1 MQKRKRYEGGG
12 RVYCFAR
19 KNRMQIAE
27 GAYADIEISEN
38 LVQLLV
44 KDDQIRIKGEK
55 EHEVR
60 CNGKRV
66 EEDSL
71 PVSEGDMVEIPG
83 MEITF
88 FSHRI
93 EVKSETDFVCGL
105 LQVHGAQEPSQ
116 GFPLYKRAPR
126 IVYQDIREKIEIV
139 PPPEKKTM
147 GKGSLAQ
154 LIIPSL
160 TMLAFTI
167 AMSVFLKRGAYVY
180 MSAGMTL
187 ITILFC
193 VQKYLAE
200 KKETK
205 RENQKRREVYEQYLL
220 DTRKKINA
228 LRREERKI
236 LNYREPTIH
245 ELERMVHHYSS
256 RIYERTALEED
267 FLKVNLGYR
276 KGASLVEVSFG
287 EKKLT
292 TEQDELLDM
301 ARELSAQYR
310 VISGIP
316 VTVDLKKAHLGLVGS
331 KKNLHEQLKLILA
344 QLTFFQSYH
353 DLQIIL
359 IHSKEYEEEFRY
371 ARWYPHLRI
380 KRINV
385 IARIS
390 NDQSRDQILG
400 SLQQILKERK
410 TKQEEEKKDSLFL
423 PHLLFIIDEP
433 KMILNHAI
441 MEYLQASGMD
451 LGFSMIYTTNQRESL
466 PENIKSICLV
476 QNAVDGILLL
486 ENGLQRNI
494 SFQLQSLQEIR
505 LETMARNLSVLL
517 HEQGISSKIP
527 ESITFFDLY
536 GIEHPRQLDIKKR
549 WEKNRSHKSLAVPLG
564 LRSGEDVV
572 ELNLHEKAHGPH
584 GLVAGTTGSGKSEI
598 VQSYILSL
606 AVNFHPHEVGFL
618 LIDYKGGGMAN
629 LFRDLPHLLGTI
641 TNLDK
646 AESMRAMASI
656 KSELSR
662 RQRIFGECGVNHIN
676 GYNQLFK
683 LGKVK
688 EPLPH
693 LFMISDE
700 FAELKKEQPEFMA
713 ELISTARIGRSLGI
727 HLILAT
733 QKPSGVVDDQIW
745 TNSKFRLCLKVQN
758 ASDSKE
764 MLKTPDAA
772 GIVQAGRAYLQVGN
786 NEIYELFQSAWSGAA
801 YETGQTIEEKEDD
814 RVYLVNTLGQGELLN
829 RDLSG
834 PIKDNQIKETQLD
847 VLVGHMQE
855 VYQQLDA
862 VAVKKTW
869 LPPLKTMIESPYTKE
884 VRDSASFTQGDYTLG
899 LGLMDIPEEQRQE
912 EYVLDLLK
920 NGHLLY
926 MASSGYGKTVLLTSI
941 ILGLSLK
948 NSVDLLHVYLLDLG
962 NSALITLRGLP
973 HVADYMGLEDEEKL
987 TKLQKLILEELSE
1000 RKRLLAGAMAQN
1012 ISVYNASQKEPLKV
1026 ILIAIDNYDVIG
1038 ELGDSMV
1045 SFVQKVARDGAGL
1058 GIYLL
1063 VTMTRDSAM
1072 RASTKGSFKERMAG
1086 FNFVEGENN
1095 AFMGRSALKLTEEKK
1110 GRVLVKR
1117 EGIHMMQVYLPVS
1130 GENEL
1135 LYNERLKEKIQKV
1148 AQASTQQKAKGI
1160 PTLPQNLY
1168 YDMLKAYP
1176 AYENH
1181 LTKLPVGIEEE
1192 SLAVRYLD
1200 VEKEPGLIIGE
1211 GGMGRTNALCNIL
1224 RHLQGYEGVRLYVF
1238 DAKKGDLAFSRT
1250 QKGVH
1255 YVAFGGAY
1263 EEAFSRLE
1271 GELAE
1276 RKQAVERGK
1285 EKDPGLPQAAFVK
1298 EWPPLFV
1305 LIDVVQELA
1314 EALEE
1319 KRLWDRLELLEE
1331 LLSYGLYLAATS
1343 QANLRASRNRL
1354 FQRLSQVRSGLAV
1367 GNVRKQNVFAYTGI
1381 REENREPG
1389 TGYYFGEGKGTRLK
1403 LVQHV

>member
-187 ITILFC
+187 ITILFSL
-193 VQKYLAE
+193 QKYLAE

-256 RIYERTALEED
+256 RIYERSALEED

-385 IARIS
+385 IAGIS

-476 QNAVDGILLL
+476 QNVTDGILLL

-517 HEQGISSKIP
+517 HE
-527 ESITFFDLY
+527 
-536 GIEHPRQLDIKKR
+536 
-549 WEKNRSHKSLAVPLG
+549 
-564 LRSGEDVV
+564 
-572 ELNLHEKAHGPH
+572 
-584 GLVAGTTGSGKSEI
+584 
-598 VQSYILSL
+598 
-606 AVNFHPHEVGFL
+606 
-618 LIDYKGGGMAN
+618 
-629 LFRDLPHLLGTI
+629 
-641 TNLDK
+641 
-646 AESMRAMASI
+646 
-656 KSELSR
+656 
-662 RQRIFGECGVNHIN
+662 
-676 GYNQLFK
+676 
-683 LGKVK
+683 
-688 EPLPH
+688 
-693 LFMISDE
+693 
-700 FAELKKEQPEFMA
+700 
-713 ELISTARIGRSLGI
+713 
-727 HLILAT
+727 
-733 QKPSGVVDDQIW
+733 
-745 TNSKFRLCLKVQN
+745 
-758 ASDSKE
+758 
-764 MLKTPDAA
+764 
-772 GIVQAGRAYLQVGN
+772 
-786 NEIYELFQSAWSGAA
+786 
-801 YETGQTIEEKEDD
+801 
-814 RVYLVNTLGQGELLN
+814 
-829 RDLSG
+829 
-834 PIKDNQIKETQLD
+834 
-847 VLVGHMQE
+847 
-855 VYQQLDA
+855 
-862 VAVKKTW
+862 
-869 LPPLKTMIESPYTKE
+869 
-884 VRDSASFTQGDYTLG
+884 
-899 LGLMDIPEEQRQE
+899 
-912 EYVLDLLK
+912 
-920 NGHLLY
+920 
-926 MASSGYGKTVLLTSI
+926 
-941 ILGLSLK
+941 
-948 NSVDLLHVYLLDLG
+948 
-962 NSALITLRGLP
+962 
-973 HVADYMGLEDEEKL
+973 
-987 TKLQKLILEELSE
+987 
-1000 RKRLLAGAMAQN
+1000 
-1012 ISVYNASQKEPLKV
+1012 
-1026 ILIAIDNYDVIG
+1026 
-1038 ELGDSMV
+1038 
-1045 SFVQKVARDGAGL
+1045 
-1058 GIYLL
+1058 
-1063 VTMTRDSAM
+1063 
-1072 RASTKGSFKERMAG
+1072 
-1086 FNFVEGENN
+1086 
-1095 AFMGRSALKLTEEKK
+1095 
-1110 GRVLVKR
+1110 
-1117 EGIHMMQVYLPVS
+1117 
-1130 GENEL
+1130 
-1135 LYNERLKEKIQKV
+1135 
-1148 AQASTQQKAKGI
+1148 
-1160 PTLPQNLY
+1160 
-1168 YDMLKAYP
+1168 
-1176 AYENH
+1176 
-1181 LTKLPVGIEEE
+1181 
-1192 SLAVRYLD
+1192 
-1200 VEKEPGLIIGE
+1200 
-1211 GGMGRTNALCNIL
+1211 
-1224 RHLQGYEGVRLYVF
+1224 
-1238 DAKKGDLAFSRT
+1238 
-1250 QKGVH
+1250 
-1255 YVAFGGAY
+1255 
-1263 EEAFSRLE
+1263 
-1271 GELAE
+1271 
-1276 RKQAVERGK
+1276 
-1285 EKDPGLPQAAFVK
+1285 
-1298 EWPPLFV
+1298 
-1305 LIDVVQELA
+1305 
-1314 EALEE
+1314 
-1319 KRLWDRLELLEE
+1319 
-1331 LLSYGLYLAATS
+1331 
-1343 QANLRASRNRL
+1343 
-1354 FQRLSQVRSGLAV
+1354 
-1367 GNVRKQNVFAYTGI
+1367 
-1381 REENREPG
+1381 
-1389 TGYYFGEGKGTRLK
+1389 
-1403 LVQHV
+1403 